1 MQNSVRD
8 FEQQG
13 IDRKLAT
20 VQQSLQDLETI
31 KDTNLKSIQ
40 DLNTQI
46 GNMNSELA
54 KQQVIYVIRKLY
66 VLSSYMPSIFLGCA
80 YLVLKYFLIS

>member
-1 MQNSVRD
+1 LQNSVRD

-20 VQQSLQDLETI
+20 VEQSLQDLETI

-40 DLNTQI
+40 DMKTQI

-54 KQQVIYVIRKLY
+54 KQQVMYVIRKLY
-66 VLSSYMPSIFLGCA
+66 ILSPYMP
-80 YLVLKYFLIS
+80 

>member
-1 MQNSVRD
+1 
-8 FEQQG
+8 
-13 IDRKLAT
+13 

-40 DLNTQI
+40 DMNTQI

-66 VLSSYMPSIFLGCA
+66 ISSSYMPSMFLGCA
-80 YLVLKYFLIS
+80 YLVLKYHLIS

>member
-1 MQNSVRD
+1 VRD

-13 IDRKLAT
+13 IDTKLAT

-54 KQQVIYVIRKLY
+54 KQQVIYVIKKLY
-66 VLSSYMPSIFLGCA
+66 ILSPYVP
-80 YLVLKYFLIS
+80 